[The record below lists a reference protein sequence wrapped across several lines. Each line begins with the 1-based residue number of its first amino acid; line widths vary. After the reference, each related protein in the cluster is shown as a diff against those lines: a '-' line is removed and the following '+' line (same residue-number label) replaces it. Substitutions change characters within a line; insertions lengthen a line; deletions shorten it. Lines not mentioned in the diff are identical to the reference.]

1 MKTIIYAHPY
11 EGSLNHGILTRLTDY
26 FTQVNQPYQVIDL
39 YQDGF
44 NPRFS
49 KEELRLFSR
58 GETPY
63 PLVKHYQQLISQSN
77 ELIFITP
84 IWWHQIPAEL
94 KGFFDKVMLR
104 GFAYNEAPEWH
115 GLLTYIQK
123 ATVITTATLTK
134 DYLKKESGD
143 PIQGNLINR
152 VFTDIGID
160 PNQTN
165 WIHLG
170 EANTTSDD
178 IRQQFL
184 TDLPQLYL
192 HGQD

>member
-170 EANTTSDD
+170 EANTTSDAV
-178 IRQQFL
+178 RQQFL

>member
-26 FTQVNQPYQVIDL
+26 FTQTNQPYQVIDL

-104 GFAYNEAPEWH
+104 GFAYNETPEWH

-134 DYLKKESGD
+134 DYLEKESGN

-170 EANTTSDD
+170 EANTTSDAV
-178 IRQQFL
+178 RQQFL

>member
-84 IWWHQIPAEL
+84 IW
-94 KGFFDKVMLR
+94 
-104 GFAYNEAPEWH
+104 
-115 GLLTYIQK
+115 
-123 ATVITTATLTK
+123 
-134 DYLKKESGD
+134 
-143 PIQGNLINR
+143 
-152 VFTDIGID
+152 
-160 PNQTN
+160 
-165 WIHLG
+165 
-170 EANTTSDD
+170 
-178 IRQQFL
+178 
-184 TDLPQLYL
+184 
-192 HGQD
+192 

>member
-26 FTQVNQPYQVIDL
+26 LTQTNQPYQVIDL

-84 IWWHQIPAEL
+84 IWWYQIPAEL

-170 EANTTSDD
+170 EANTTSDAV
-178 IRQQFL
+178 RQQFL

>member
-26 FTQVNQPYQVIDL
+26 FTQTNQAYHAIDL
-39 YQDGF
+39 YQDDF

-49 KEELRLFSR
+49 KEELQLFSR

-63 PLVKHYQQLISQSN
+63 QLVKHYQQLISQSN

-94 KGFFDKVMLR
+94 KGFFDKVMLKD
-104 GFAYNEAPEWH
+104 FAYSETPAWH

-123 ATVITTATLTK
+123 ATVITTATITK
-134 DYLKKESGD
+134 SYLKNESGD

-152 VFTDIGID
+152 AFTDIGID
-160 PNQTN
+160 PQRTT

-170 EANTTSDD
+170 EANTTSDAV
-178 IRQQFL
+178 RQQFL
-184 TDLPQLYL
+184 KDLP
-192 HGQD
+192 